1 MGFVPL
7 RLSRSDSYRDSQ
19 VNQNIEAISK
29 VEVVIEE
36 HKNRIG
42 QVESRTEK
50 PAPCTLNPEP

>member
-1 MGFVPL
+1 M
-7 RLSRSDSYRDSQ
+7 SDSSRDSQ

-42 QVESRTEK
+42 QVESRTEN
-50 PAPCTLNPEP
+50 PAPCTLNPRP